1 MSTKYLYTNKVLL
14 SAYFNS
20 TFFSRH
26 ILYSSGS
33 QKTSKWKINKPGI
46 GNIRERER
54 ETKKQ
59 AGAEL
64 CQAQAQV
71 GLTAEAEL
79 ILMLSS
85 MEAVFHIF
93 KTVLD

>member
-1 MSTKYLYTNKVLL
+1 MKY
-14 SAYFNS
+14 
-20 TFFSRH
+20 
-26 ILYSSGS
+26 YSVFH
-33 QKTSKWKINKPGI
+33 KKI
-46 GNIRERER
+46 EQ
-54 ETKKQ
+54 Q

-85 MEAVFHIF
+85 MEAVFHLF
-93 KTVLD
+93 KIVSDSTLE

>member
-1 MSTKYLYTNKVLL
+1 M
-14 SAYFNS
+14 
-20 TFFSRH
+20 
-26 ILYSSGS
+26 
-33 QKTSKWKINKPGI
+33 
-46 GNIRERER
+46 
-54 ETKKQ
+54 KQ

-85 MEAVFHIF
+85 MEAVFHLL
-93 KTVLD
+93 KTVSDSTMQMFC